1 MNESVSESKSMSMN
15 MSPDE
20 IGAPSQG
27 ARKRILI
34 ACDEPET
41 NDLLLAT
48 LQKEGY
54 ESLDAATADEAFAR
68 VMQEAPN
75 LTIIDMTSPS
85 LDGQVLYRRLRAEAT
100 LSLMPI
106 LMLAMEE
113 DLTDRLGALRPDLDD
128 YVTKPLRPQA
138 LVYRIKHLL
147 ARVHL
152 PPRQTSEPLTRGRII
167 AFCSNKGGVG
177 KTLLSVNL
185 AVALRQRTG
194 KRVAIVD
201 GDFFYGNVG
210 TYLGVPPVRSIMDL
224 IAVVDELDVEIAD
237 RVLIRH
243 SSGIRVLLSPPR
255 PDQAAEI
262 TPDHL
267 RRLLEFLSTIYDYIV
282 VDCQTVIDSRLMPA
296 LELASD
302 IMLVCTPE
310 MGCLKNMR
318 VLLDQFVDV
327 GIDLKKMHVVLNR
340 AATNVEIEVKDI
352 EQAFKQKVAFS
363 LSSGGRSVV
372 LSINR
377 GVPLIMEQPKH
388 PISQQIMHM
397 ADYFLLQAPPRPLTR
412 GGKGQS
418 TWLEGLVS
426 R

>member
-1 MNESVSESKSMSMN
+1 MSMSC
-15 MSPDE
+15 DE
-20 IGAPSQG
+20 IGAPIQG
-27 ARKRILI
+27 ARKRVLI
-34 ACDEPET
+34 VCDEPET
-41 NDLLLAT
+41 TDLLLAT
-48 LQKEGY
+48 LRKEGY
-54 ESLDAATADEAFAR
+54 DCLDAATADEGFTR

-85 LDGQVLYRRLRAEAT
+85 LDGQVLYRRLRAESAP
-100 LSLMPI
+100 SLMPI
-106 LMLAMEE
+106 LMLALEE

-128 YVTKPLRPQA
+128 YVTKPFRPQELA
-138 LVYRIKHLL
+138 YRIKHLL

-152 PPRQTSEPLTRGRII
+152 PPRQSSEPVARGRII

-177 KTLLSVNL
+177 KTMLSVNL

-194 KRVAIVD
+194 KRVAVVD

-243 SSGIRVLLSPPR
+243 ASGIRVLLSPLR

-262 TPDHL
+262 TPDHIQ
-267 RRLLEFLSTIYDYIV
+267 RLLEFLSTIYDYIV
-282 VDCQTVIDSRLMPA
+282 VDCQTVIDNRLMPA
-296 LELASD
+296 LELATD
-302 IMLVCTPE
+302 IMLVVTPE

-327 GIDLKKMHVVLNR
+327 GIDLKKLHVVLNR

-352 EQAFKQKVAFS
+352 EQAFKQKVAFN
-363 LSSGGRSVV
+363 LSSGGRPVV

-397 ADYFLLQAPPRPLTR
+397 ADYFLLQAPPRPLARR
-412 GGKGQS
+412 GKAQG
-418 TWLEGLVS
+418 TWLESLVS
-426 R
+426 H

>member
-1 MNESVSESKSMSMN
+1 MRNERMSI
-15 MSPDE
+15 SRE
-20 IGAPSQG
+20 ELIGPVQG
-27 ARKRILI
+27 ARKRVLI
-34 ACDEPET
+34 VCDQPET
-41 NDLLLAT
+41 TDLLLVT
-48 LQKEGY
+48 LRKEGY
-54 ESLDAATADEAFAR
+54 DCLDAASADEAFTR

-75 LTIIDMTSPS
+75 LTIIDVTSPS
-85 LDGQVLYRRLRAEAT
+85 LDGHVLYRRLRAETAP
-100 LSLMPI
+100 SLAVMPI
-106 LMLAMEE
+106 LILANEE
-113 DLTDRLGALRPDLDD
+113 DLTERLGALRPDLDD
-128 YVTKPLRPQA
+128 YVTKPFRPQELA
-138 LVYRIKHLL
+138 YRVKHLL

-152 PPRQTSEPLTRGRII
+152 PPRQSGEPLTRGRII

-177 KTLLSVNL
+177 KTMLSVNL

-194 KRVAIVD
+194 KRVAVVD

-224 IAVVDELDVEIAD
+224 IALVDELDVEIAD

-243 SSGIRVLLSPPR
+243 ASGVRVLLSPFR

-262 TPDHL
+262 TPDNIQ
-267 RRLLEFLSTIYDYIV
+267 RVLEFLSTIYDYIV
-282 VDCQTVIDSRLMPA
+282 VDCQTVIDNRLMPA
-296 LELASD
+296 LELATD
-302 IMLVCTPE
+302 IMLVVTPE

-318 VLLDQFVDV
+318 ILLDQFVDV

-363 LSSGGRSVV
+363 LSSGGRPVV

-397 ADYFLLQAPPRPLTR
+397 ADYFLLQAPSGLLAR
-412 GGKGQS
+412 GSKPQGA
-418 TWLEGLVS
+418 WLGGLVS

>member
-1 MNESVSESKSMSMN
+1 MRNEPMSA
-15 MSPDE
+15 SREELTGP
-20 IGAPSQG
+20 IQG
-27 ARKRILI
+27 TRKRILI
-34 ACDEPET
+34 VCDQPET
-41 NDLLLAT
+41 TDLLLAT
-48 LQKEGY
+48 LRKEGY
-54 ESLDAATADEAFAR
+54 DCLDAASADEAFNR

-75 LTIIDMTSPS
+75 LTIIDVTSPS
-85 LDGQVLYRRLRAEAT
+85 LDGHVLYRRLRAET
-100 LSLMPI
+100 TPSLAVMPI
-106 LMLAMEE
+106 LMLAHEE
-113 DLTDRLGALRPDLDD
+113 DLTERLGALRPDLDD
-128 YVTKPLRPQA
+128 YVTKPFRPQELA
-138 LVYRIKHLL
+138 YRVKHLL

-152 PPRQTSEPLTRGRII
+152 PPRQSNEPLTRGRII

-177 KTLLSVNL
+177 KTMLSVNL

-194 KRVAIVD
+194 KRVAVVD

-224 IAVVDELDVEIAD
+224 IALVDELDVEIAD

-243 SSGIRVLLSPPR
+243 ASGVRVLLSPFR

-262 TPDHL
+262 TPEHI
-267 RRLLEFLSTIYDYIV
+267 RRVLEFLSTIYDYIV
-282 VDCQTVIDSRLMPA
+282 VDCQTVIDNRLMPA
-296 LELASD
+296 LELATD
-302 IMLVCTPE
+302 IMLVVTPE

-318 VLLDQFVDV
+318 ILLDQFVDV

-363 LSSGGRSVV
+363 LSSGGRPVV

-397 ADYFLLQAPPRPLTR
+397 ADFFLLQAPSGPLAR
-412 GGKGQS
+412 GPKPQGA
-418 TWLEGLVS
+418 WLGGLVS
-426 R
+426 H

>member
-1 MNESVSESKSMSMN
+1 MSVSRNETA
-15 MSPDE
+15 
-20 IGAPSQG
+20 APIQS

-34 ACDEPET
+34 VCDEAET
-41 NDLLLAT
+41 TDLLVAALR
-48 LQKEGY
+48 KEGY
-54 ESLDAATADEAFAR
+54 DSLDATSADEAFTR

-85 LDGQVLYRRLRAEAT
+85 LDGQVLYRRLRAETAPA
-100 LSLMPI
+100 LMPI
-106 LMLAMEE
+106 LMLALEA
-113 DLTDRLGALRPDLDD
+113 DLTDRLGTLRPDLDD
-128 YVTKPLRPQA
+128 YVTKPFRPQELA
-138 LVYRIKHLL
+138 YRVKHLL

-152 PPRQTSEPLTRGRII
+152 PPRQSGEPRSRGRII

-177 KTLLSVNL
+177 KTMLSVNL

-194 KRVAIVD
+194 KRVAVVD

-224 IAVVDELDVEIAD
+224 IAVVDELDVEVAD

-243 SSGIRVLLSPPR
+243 ASGIRVLLSPFR

-262 TPDHL
+262 TPEHIQ
-267 RRLLEFLSTIYDYIV
+267 RLLEFLSTIYDYIV
-282 VDCQTVIDSRLMPA
+282 VDCQTVIDNRLMPA
-296 LELASD
+296 LDLATD
-302 IMLVCTPE
+302 IMLVVTPE

-318 VLLDQFVDV
+318 ILLDQFVDV
-327 GIDLKKMHVVLNR
+327 GIDLKKLHVVLNR

-363 LSSGGRSVV
+363 LSSGGRPVV

-397 ADYFLLQAPPRPLTR
+397 ADYFLLQAPPRPLVR
-412 GGKGQS
+412 GPKPQV
-418 TWLEGLVS
+418 TWLESLVS
-426 R
+426 H

>member
-1 MNESVSESKSMSMN
+1 MSANMSMST
-15 MSPDE
+15 SHDD
-20 IGAPSQG
+20 IGAPIQGQG
-27 ARKRILI
+27 ARKRILV
-34 ACDEPET
+34 ASDEPET
-41 NDLLLAT
+41 TDLLLAT
-48 LQKEGY
+48 LRKEGY
-54 ESLDAATADEAFAR
+54 DTLDAATADEAFTRA
-68 VMQEAPN
+68 MQEAPS

-85 LDGQVLYRRLRAEAT
+85 LDGQVLYRRLRAEAVP
-100 LSLMPI
+100 SLMPI
-106 LMLAMEE
+106 LLLALDE
-113 DLTDRLGALRPDLDD
+113 DLTDRLGTLRPDLDD
-128 YVTKPLRPQA
+128 YVTKPFRPQA
-138 LVYRIKHLL
+138 LAYRIKQLL

-152 PPRQTSEPLTRGRII
+152 PPRQSSEPLTRGRII

-177 KTLLSVNL
+177 KTMLSVNL
-185 AVALRQRTG
+185 AVALRQRSG
-194 KRVAIVD
+194 KRVAVVD

-224 IAVVDELDVEIAD
+224 IAVVDELDVEVAD

-262 TPDHL
+262 TPDLMH
-267 RRLLEFLSTIYDYIV
+267 RVLEFLSTIYDYIV
-282 VDCQTVIDSRLMPA
+282 VDCQTVIDNRLMPA
-296 LELASD
+296 LELATD

-318 VLLDQFVDV
+318 VLLDQFADV

-352 EQAFKQKVAFS
+352 EQAFKQKIAFS
-363 LSSGGRSVV
+363 LSSGGRPVV

-397 ADYFLLQAPPRPLTR
+397 ADYFLLQALPRPLTR
-412 GGKGQS
+412 GAKPQG
-418 TWLEGLVS
+418 TWLEGLVN

>member
-1 MNESVSESKSMSMN
+1 MSISMIPGAGRDETAPMQSV
-15 MSPDE
+15 
-20 IGAPSQG
+20 
-27 ARKRILI
+27 RKRILI
-34 ACDEPET
+34 ACDTPET
-41 NDLLLAT
+41 TNLLLAT
-48 LQKEGY
+48 LRQEGFD
-54 ESLDAATADEAFAR
+54 SLDAATADEAFTR
-68 VMQEAPN
+68 VLQEAPN

-85 LDGQVLYRRLRAEAT
+85 LDGQVLYRRLRAEAA
-100 LSLMPI
+100 LSVMPI
-106 LMLAMEE
+106 LILAQEE
-113 DLTDRLGALRPDLDD
+113 DLTDRLGALRPDVDD
-128 YVTKPLRPQA
+128 YVTKPFRPQA
-138 LVYRIKHLL
+138 IAYRIKQLL

-152 PPRQTSEPLTRGRII
+152 PPRQSAEPQSRGRII

-177 KTLLSVNL
+177 KTMLSVNL

-194 KRVAIVD
+194 KRVAVVD

-210 TYLGVPPVRSIMDL
+210 TYLGIPPVRSIMDL
-224 IAVVDELDVEIAD
+224 LAVVDELDVELAD

-255 PDQAAEI
+255 PDQAAEVS
-262 TPDHL
+262 PEHL
-267 RRLLEFLSTIYDYIV
+267 HRLLEFLSTIYDFVV
-282 VDCQTVIDSRLMPA
+282 VDCQTVIDNRLMPA
-296 LELASD
+296 LELATD
-302 IMLVCTPE
+302 IMLVVTPE

-327 GIDLKKMHVVLNR
+327 GIDLKKLRVVLNR

-363 LSSGGRSVV
+363 LSSGGRPVV

-388 PISQQIMHM
+388 PISQQIVHM
-397 ADYFLLQAPPRPLTR
+397 ADFFLVQAPPRPLGR
-412 GGKGQS
+412 GPKPQGA
-418 TWLEGLVS
+418 WLEGLVS